1 MAKDLE
7 YYLAQARRIAEHREE
22 NAEKEIRKLYKSMLK
37 DLQSFVADV
46 YVKHAEDD
54 KLTFALLQKAGYDAR
69 FLEEIE
75 ERISVASPK
84 AARELHKLV
93 EETYTIAYDG
103 MVDAVLKG
111 GNLDEAFAEAVA
123 ITPQQIKKIVKNPLM
138 DIALEKN
145 HRDIIYDIKR
155 VVAVGL
161 MNGDRYTTMAGR
173 ISTLLDNDKGPYKR
187 ACMIARTESHRVI
200 EAGNHDASVE
210 VDNELKNGD
219 SGLRMCKTW
228 KTMRDNRVRPNRVW
242 KTKKGWRSAMGSG
255 PDHMKMEGQTVL
267 ADEDFILQ
275 PEGKK
280 APCPGSTGIAGHD
293 INCRCYVSYELLTD
307 AEYFKKTGKH
317 FPGYKGEQEE
327 ASNDSTLTRKEMREK
342 IKEDKSDIAD
352 AKSRMRAVDRDIDK
366 HNITEFDD
374 LKGLKK
380 SDISGRIKAI
390 EDRLAE
396 VDPIV
401 HRLYDRPERGTPEYD
416 KWREWS
422 RGIDRNSIIE
432 EQMQLAV
439 EKSKLQSQLGKF
451 DRYDEWKKWKADHP
465 LAALQSQRTS
475 LADEIKRLE
484 DEIKDFTERLAAEP
498 VLNLVDVLEDNKVV
512 FREVKKHVKQLSE
525 SEIISTLAGGDMTQG
540 SCASLGLAYMGQ
552 KGGLDVLDFRDG
564 ESRNF
569 FSTRFNLDQISRL
582 PGVKTI
588 RETARSSVTAG
599 NRLLKQVET
608 GKEYYLVSG
617 RHAAIVRKTEDG
629 ALQYLELQSARY
641 SGWHDFDGNPRYT
654 LKNRFGE
661 CSGYDV
667 ECFMIEVDSFKDSDD
682 LKKLLGYINTSE
694 SSQRKGSYGTI
705 K

>member
-1 MAKDLE
+1 MAVKKDLE

-46 YVKHAEDD
+46 YVKYAEDD

-75 ERISVASPK
+75 GRISVASPK

-317 FPGYKGEQEE
+317 FPGYKGEQESGTAASKKKKDATESKQETSSSSPQMALENYPDAFTTGAEKKNTQKFVQYVNGLDGANPDTIRLYNSMGRLESISSEGIPFRISHGKNHAVQSTMRISDGDLVEVKLIIPKLDGDNLAGQIQTTLHEKMHLIDMYCRTDTKKAGGWFSASRKPLADVFKRTTQDMSDEVAGLFKQFEREYTSTRE
-327 ASNDSTLTRKEMREK
+327 AVYKAYIQKRDALRESFFPNGASIWSDIPKYRQYEKEAKKLEKWYEAELDYQCRNIMGGGVNTLQDIYDALSGGIFRDKGIVKYGHGSKYYRSNDRRVEETLANYGALSVTRPDLVEMLRADKPDLVAELEATVKEMLK
-342 IKEDKSDIAD
+342 
-352 AKSRMRAVDRDIDK
+352 RA
-366 HNITEFDD
+366 
-374 LKGLKK
+374 
-380 SDISGRIKAI
+380 
-390 EDRLAE
+390 
-396 VDPIV
+396 
-401 HRLYDRPERGTPEYD
+401 
-416 KWREWS
+416 
-422 RGIDRNSIIE
+422 
-432 EQMQLAV
+432 
-439 EKSKLQSQLGKF
+439 
-451 DRYDEWKKWKADHP
+451 
-465 LAALQSQRTS
+465 
-475 LADEIKRLE
+475 
-484 DEIKDFTERLAAEP
+484 
-498 VLNLVDVLEDNKVV
+498 
-512 FREVKKHVKQLSE
+512 
-525 SEIISTLAGGDMTQG
+525 
-540 SCASLGLAYMGQ
+540 
-552 KGGLDVLDFRDG
+552 
-564 ESRNF
+564 
-569 FSTRFNLDQISRL
+569 
-582 PGVKTI
+582 GV
-588 RETARSSVTAG
+588 
-599 NRLLKQVET
+599 
-608 GKEYYLVSG
+608 
-617 RHAAIVRKTEDG
+617 
-629 ALQYLELQSARY
+629 
-641 SGWHDFDGNPRYT
+641 
-654 LKNRFGE
+654 
-661 CSGYDV
+661 
-667 ECFMIEVDSFKDSDD
+667 
-682 LKKLLGYINTSE
+682 
-694 SSQRKGSYGTI
+694 
-705 K
+705 